1 MVTITAS
8 STAQRA
14 LTPARFGLWLCGGL
28 WVATLA
34 VLSPSLAAQSTD
46 TPPSADAPLPP
57 KVQDPDE
64 QIQPQ
69 VNIRQE
75 DDRMVHEYSIA
86 GQIYMVKVIPA
97 VGPEYY
103 LIDTTGD
110 GDFDERH
117 DHMAPVKP
125 AYWRL
130 FDW

>member
-1 MVTITAS
+1 MAVAF
-8 STAQRA
+8 A
-14 LTPARFGLWLCGGL
+14 LLGVP
-28 WVATLA
+28 VM
-34 VLSPSLAAQSTD
+34 AQSTD
-46 TPPSADAPLPP
+46 SPPPADAPLPP

-64 QIQPQ
+64 QIQPT

-75 DDRMVHEYSIA
+75 DDRMVHEYSA
-86 GQIYMVKVIPA
+86 GGQIYMIKVIPNA
-97 VGPEYY
+97 GPAYF

-110 GDFDERH
+110 GELNERH